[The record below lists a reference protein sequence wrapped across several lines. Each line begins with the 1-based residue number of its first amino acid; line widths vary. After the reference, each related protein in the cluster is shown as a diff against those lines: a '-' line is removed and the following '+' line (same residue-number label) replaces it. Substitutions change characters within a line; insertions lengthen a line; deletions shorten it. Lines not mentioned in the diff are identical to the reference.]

1 MRVLISGAS
10 GLIGSELRRQ
20 LEAAGHTPLRLVR
33 RAPRKPDE
41 YRWNPAALSVD
52 VGLFDTVDAVVNL
65 SGASLARLPWTP
77 GYRRTI
83 LESRVHATRTLTDAI
98 TRAAKPPMVLLNASA
113 VGFYGDRPGEVL
125 TESSAAG
132 HGFLARVVT
141 TWEREAELASAAT
154 RVVAC
159 RTGLVLARGGALAPL
174 IPLARLGLAG
184 PLGSGRQH
192 WPWISLHDEAAA
204 FVHLLSSSLTGPVN
218 LVGPTPASANEVI
231 GRLAESLHRPYGL
244 LPVPTP
250 LLTLALQDAGR
261 DLLLADQEVSS
272 GLLQADDFRFTH
284 DTVPSAIEWM
294 LGRR

>member
-10 GLIGSELRRQ
+10 GLIGSELRGQ
-20 LEAAGHTPLRLVR
+20 LTAAGHTPLRLVR

-41 YRWNPAALSVD
+41 YRWNPATLSVD
-52 VGLFDTVDAVVNL
+52 VGVFDTVDAVVNL

-83 LESRVHATRTLTDAI
+83 LQSRVHATRTLTDAI

-125 TESSAAG
+125 TESSPAG
-132 HGFLARVVT
+132 HGFLARVVS
-141 TWEREAELASAAT
+141 TWEREAELAAAAT

-174 IPLARLGLAG
+174 IPLATLGLAG

-204 FVHLLSSSLTGPVN
+204 FVHLLSSSLSGPVN
-218 LVGPTPASANEVI
+218 LVGPTPASADEVI

-244 LPVPTP
+244 LPVPAP

-261 DLLLADQEVSS
+261 DLLLADQRVSS
-272 GLLQADDFRFTH
+272 GLLQGDGFRFAHHTAQ
-284 DTVPSAIEWM
+284 SAIEGM
-294 LGRR
+294 LGRH